1 MITEYAH
8 LTGICVTKDHMDIYN
23 LGRSPQLMLAFI
35 IITPNTLGYKSALK
49 TARKVHQYLVP
60 TLPLQN
66 HLQHFSQGQKLVVHP
81 DQYTHHLYAFLLTI
95 PSSRPLFLVSP
106 PG

>member
-35 IITPNTLGYKSALK
+35 IITPKTLGYKSALK

-60 TLPLQN
+60 TYLSKITSN
-66 HLQHFSQGQKLVVHP
+66 TLVRAKN
-81 DQYTHHLYAFLLTI
+81 L
-95 PSSRPLFLVSP
+95 
-106 PG
+106 